1 MKNKKQLI
9 FLGLL
14 LAAIAAY
21 FALDL
26 GQYFTLDF
34 LKARQQ
40 SFQAYYEAEPVRAI
54 GAFLGVYIVVTA
66 LSLPGAALMTL
77 AGGALFD
84 VLAGTLIVSFAS
96 TIGATLAFLVS
107 RYFLRDWTRSH
118 FRSQSEAIDA
128 NVAKDGAFYL
138 LSLRLVPLFPFFL
151 TNLAVG
157 LTSIRVWTYYW
168 VSQLGMLPGTIAY
181 VNAGTQLSTI
191 DSLAGILSPAVLGSF
206 ALLGLLPLA
215 AKIVLGMVTAHKV
228 YRGWSK
234 PDAFD
239 YNLVVIGA
247 GAAGLVTSYIGAA
260 TKAKVAL
267 VESGKMGG
275 DCLNTGCVPS
285 KALIRSAAF
294 VSQAKRAPSFGV
306 GQLDPKVDFG
316 AVMAR
321 VHGIVARIAPN
332 DSVERYTGLGV
343 EVVQGTAT
351 IVSPWEV
358 DVDGRRLR
366 TRSIVIATGA
376 RAMVPPIPGMRETGF
391 YTSDTLWEL
400 TALPQRLI
408 VLGGG
413 PIGCELAQAF
423 ARLGSSVIQVERGER
438 ILPREDPD
446 VAQAVAA
453 AMQCDGVRFLAGHEA
468 VRCIQDGQGKRLVVR
483 HEGAEREL
491 PFDALLCAVGRV
503 ARTEGFGLEALGIT
517 LSPKKTIETD
527 AFLQTRF
534 PNIYACGDVAGPYQF
549 THTAAHQAWYAAVN
563 SLFGVVKRFKAD
575 YRVIPWCTFT
585 APEAARVG
593 LSEHEAREQDLAFE
607 VTRYDI
613 GELDRAITDEA
624 AHGFIKVLTKKGSD
638 KILGVSI
645 VADHAGEML
654 AEYVL
659 AMKHGIGL
667 NRILGTIHVYPTM
680 SEANKY
686 VAGAWKRAHAPER
699 LLEFARRFHGWRRGK
714 GIGGAA

>member
-1 MKNKKQLI
+1 MKGRKQLV
-9 FLGLL
+9 FLALL
-14 LAAIAAY
+14 VAAAAAY
-21 FALDL
+21 FTLDL
-26 GQYFTLDF
+26 GQYFTLDY

-40 SFQAYYEAEPVRAI
+40 AFQGYYETQPLRAI
-54 GAFLGVYIVVTA
+54 GVFFALYVLVTA
-66 LSLPGAALMTL
+66 LSLPGAALLTL
-77 AGGALFD
+77 AGGALFG
-84 VLAGTLIVSFAS
+84 LAAGTLIVSFAS
-96 TIGATLAFLVS
+96 AIGATLAFLVS
-107 RYFLRDWTRSH
+107 RYFLRDWTRTR
-118 FRSQSEAIDA
+118 FRNQAEAIDA

-138 LSLRLVPLFPFFL
+138 LTLRLVPLFPFFL
-151 TNLAVG
+151 TNLLVA
-157 LTSIRVWTYYW
+157 LTAIRAWTYYW
-168 VSQLGMLPGTIAY
+168 VSQLGMLPGTLAY
-181 VNAGTQLSTI
+181 VNAGTQLSRI
-191 DSLAGILSPAVLGSF
+191 DSLSGILSPAVLASF
-206 ALLGLLPLA
+206 AALGLLPIA
-215 AKIVLGMVTAHKV
+215 AKLGLDAARTRKI
-228 YRGWSK
+228 YRGWNK
-234 PDAFD
+234 PAGFD

-247 GAAGLVTSYIGAA
+247 GAAGLVTAYIGAA
-260 TKAKVAL
+260 AKAKVAL
-267 VESGKMGG
+267 VEAGKMGG

-294 VSQAKRAPSFGV
+294 VRQARNAERFGV
-306 GQLDPKVDFG
+306 GKLDPEVDFA

-332 DSVERYTGLGV
+332 DSVERYTRLGV
-343 EVVQGTAT
+343 DVVQGKAT

-358 DVDGRRLR
+358 QVGDRLLS

-376 RAMVPPIPGMRETGF
+376 QAMVPPIPGLREAGF

-400 TALPQRLI
+400 TTLPQRLI

-423 ARLGSSVIQVERGER
+423 ARLGSVVTQVERGER
-438 ILPREDPD
+438 ILPREDSD
-446 VAQAVAA
+446 VAQAVAE
-453 AMQCDGVRFLAGHEA
+453 AMACDGVRILTGHEA
-468 VRCIQDGQGKRLVVR
+468 IRCVQDEGGKRLVVR
-483 HEGAEREL
+483 HAGTDSEL

-503 ARTEGFGLEALGIT
+503 ARTEGFGLEALGIG
-517 LSPKKTIETD
+517 LSPQKTVETD
-527 AFLQTRF
+527 PFLQTRY

-563 SLFGVVKRFKAD
+563 SLFGIVKRFKAD

-593 LSEHEAREQDLAFE
+593 LSEDEARKQRIAFE

-624 AHGFIKVLTKKGSD
+624 AYGFVKVLTKKGSD

-645 VADHAGEML
+645 VAEHAGDML

-667 NRILGTIHVYPTM
+667 NKVLGTIHVYPTM

-699 LLEFARRFHGWRRGK
+699 LLRWAMRFHRWRRAGK
-714 GIGGAA
+714 AGVA